1 MIMLGLLTVAS
12 CKNEIKDKIGY
23 KTPEFYFA
31 DAIEI
36 KGEPLD
42 AEYVASNVFKC
53 FYTPYGF
60 LGSMRSEDD
69 KLAHLAD
76 LKTGE
81 IKVSACS
88 FGRGPEEILISSPDL
103 ALYGNSLYMLDQRAD
118 WIKKVEIHGD
128 TLKTFDLQKLSL
140 GTYFAQ
146 AAEMISQED
155 LPNPELLSLVLN
167 CLFALSK
174 LDVSQMQVKSVFELR
189 SACLAGYSPDLYG
202 CYRCGCDYPD
212 RFDISEGM
220 LECHTC
226 RNTGGGIRMPVTP
239 GVLEAMRYIMIA
251 ESEDSLD
258 TWSHLIPGWKSCREV
273 LLEARYEYR
282 NDTEKHR
289 LQMQENFLLFTESF
303 QFIPHLFW
311 KSRFI
316 PLALLFQDLYMLRKR
331 MGSFIV
337 PLRMQILNL
346 QMRSVKCALQN
357 SWISEFTFFDN
368 CINLTEFCEQ
378 KSESAGKILL

>member
-1 MIMLGLLTVAS
+1 MRNFFMIMLGLLIVAS
-12 CKNEIKDKIGY
+12 CKNEIKDKIEY

-31 DAIEI
+31 DAVEI

-140 GTYFAQ
+140 GEPMFFIEIQIVSDSLFVIFAENFNGEKKIVQ
-146 AAEMISQED
+146 VDRDNNIVDSVVYSFLDDENVDCGKCRYNVEMELSPCKKYLYVSSHLFSGISKYQIED
-155 LPNPELLSLVLN
+155 GKISLVDKVMLVEPKYVVKNGTPVMELENVILN
-167 CLFALSK
+167 NRIFVGEKYLYMTADPEKVSDMKEREKRAREEGRRESAAPGNDSYIVVFDYDLNFIKSYRVDS
-174 LDVSQMQVKSVFELR
+174 DVW
-189 SACLAGYSPDLYG
+189 
-202 CYRCGCDYPD
+202 
-212 RFDISEGM
+212 
-220 LECHTC
+220 H
-226 RNTGGGIRMPVTP
+226 
-239 GVLEAMRYIMIA
+239 
-251 ESEDSLD
+251 
-258 TWSHLIPGWKSCREV
+258 
-273 LLEARYEYR
+273 
-282 NDTEKHR
+282 
-289 LQMQENFLLFTESF
+289 
-303 QFIPHLFW
+303 
-311 KSRFI
+311 
-316 PLALLFQDLYMLRKR
+316 LALTPDPSVVYASDYRENRLKRYVLADLK
-331 MGSFIV
+331 
-337 PLRMQILNL
+337 
-346 QMRSVKCALQN
+346 
-357 SWISEFTFFDN
+357 
-368 CINLTEFCEQ
+368 
-378 KSESAGKILL
+378 